1 MDFTLKAYKNLLQTL
16 KNKGYP
22 FITFHDYLTQTRNP
36 KLETRNPQPT
46 TRNSQPVTRNPQ
58 PTTRNP
64 QLILLRHDVDLL
76 PQNSLA
82 TAKIEHELGIK
93 GSYYFR
99 MVPESYD
106 IDIIRQ
112 ITELGHEVGY
122 HYETM
127 DTASS
132 RHRERTLQSD
142 LNKEE
147 IKDCFVTKSAPR
159 NDGMKKDELIDAA
172 YQQFCENLEEFR
184 QIADVKTICMH
195 GSPRSK
201 YDNRDIWT
209 KYSYRELGIIGEPY
223 FDINFDDF
231 FYLTDTGRRWDGH
244 RVSIRDKMPQQ
255 GQWDREGLTFR
266 STKDI
271 IKAANQERLPNQIMI
286 TVHPQRWSNSLF
298 SWTTELILQNV
309 KNIVKRIIVRK
320 NKG

>member
-16 KNKGYP
+16 KNKGYTS
-22 FITFHDYLTQTRNP
+22 ITFHDYLTQTRNP

-106 IDIIRQ
+106 TKIIRQ
-112 ITELGHEVGY
+112 IAELGHEVGY

-127 DTASS
+127 DTAGES
-132 RHRERTLQSD
+132 LK
-142 LNKEE
+142 LK
-147 IKDCFVTKSAPR
+147 VKSL
-159 NDGMKKDELIDAA
+159 KYKDELIDAA

-184 QIADVKTICMH
+184 QITDVKTICMH

-223 FDINFDDF
+223 FDINFDDL

-255 GQWDREGLTFR
+255 GQWDSEGLTFR

-271 IKAANQERLPNQIMI
+271 IKAANQERLPSRIMI